1 MYTFS
6 PSGMLANITNDTYDY
21 SKYSKLDPTFVSRYL
36 IQASIIQR
44 YAEIIKKDKLKVLDV
59 GGAGSMLAEFLDID
73 LTIIDI
79 IPNEETTANYVVG
92 SALDMPFEDNEFD
105 VVLSCDVLE
114 HIKKEDREVF
124 IKECARVS
132 KDLLVIAAPFNLT
145 GVRMAEISAN
155 NFYRSFTGKNHIWLE
170 EHLKDELPEL
180 YQTKKYLKKLN
191 LDYGYFSHTSL
202 NYWQLV
208 TRMGFLLVYEDK
220 HPKFVEAIKSINE
233 FYLDKIMIND
243 FSLTGYR
250 SFVIASKKSKIQV
263 AKEPDIYDPDIEKM
277 FTLITDT
284 LPSII

>member
-180 YQTKKYLKKLN
+180 YQTKRIFTDLGFGA
-191 LDYGYFSHTSL
+191 GYFTHTSL
-202 NYWQLV
+202 DYWQLL
-208 TRMGFLLVYEDK
+208 TRLSFLMAPKYSK
-220 HPKFVEAIKSINE
+220 HNLADNIQIINK
-233 FYLDKIMIND
+233 FYLDKIMPKD
-243 FSLTGYR
+243 FSDTGYR
-250 SFVIASKKSKIQV
+250 SFIIA
-263 AKEPDIYDPDIEKM
+263 AKDNIHIDKTPDRLDADLENT
-277 FTLITDT
+277 FSLLTE
-284 LPSII
+284 IIVDLL